1 MLSHPLTIDYLDL
14 NGEEEFVKLEINNPD
29 NISNSLFDY
38 PMVFEGSPAE
48 QAYLAS
54 TNRYKLYFFGGRL

>member
-14 NGEEEFVKLEINNPD
+14 DGGEEFVKLEINNPD
-29 NISNSLFDY
+29 NISNSYFDY